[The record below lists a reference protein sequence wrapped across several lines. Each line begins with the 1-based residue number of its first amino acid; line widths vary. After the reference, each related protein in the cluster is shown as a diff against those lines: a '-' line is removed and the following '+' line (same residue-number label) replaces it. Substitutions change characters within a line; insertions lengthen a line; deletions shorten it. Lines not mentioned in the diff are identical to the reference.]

1 MDYSG
6 AIGQYV
12 IEAGLRSGP
21 LRKGRTPGVLV
32 ERIMPILES
41 GQTVELRILSGSML
55 PVLPLDA
62 LVTIAPIDG
71 RKLRRGDIIV
81 YVRDD
86 VFVAHRLLL
95 APPPGGRGPCFEK
108 GDNNP
113 SGRWI
118 RSGRIVGRVTAVV
131 HGDGSRVDLE
141 SPDSRRLAAGAAG
154 RSLRKDIRARILFIP
169 GRIRHWLRRK

>member
-71 RKLRRGDIIV
+71 PGQILGGASPCWVRLPSYLTLVGDMTF
-81 YVRDD
+81 D
-86 VFVAHRLLL
+86 VADMAML
-95 APPPGGRGPCFEK
+95 AEGYGGRPA
-108 GDNNP
+108 P
-113 SGRWI
+113 
-118 RSGRIVGRVTAVV
+118 VA
-131 HGDGSRVDLE
+131 
-141 SPDSRRLAAGAAG
+141 LAQLLRPLQKLPFDHECAEHAA
-154 RSLRKDIRARILFIP
+154 RIRASLEASGTPLTGMKCCSRL
-169 GRIRHWLRRK
+169 